1 MPTVAALPRVEA
13 WAQAW
18 SAHDKQE
25 RERQAAQFDGSYEA
39 DFRAFQKNQQLEE
52 EDMADIVSVIVDDA
66 SDKTLFDY

>member
-25 RERQAAQFDGSYEA
+25 RERQAAQFDGLMRRIFELS
-39 DFRAFQKNQQLEE
+39 RRTSSWRRK
-52 EDMADIVSVIVDDA
+52 IWPI
-66 SDKTLFDY
+66 